1 MLKGLTHL
9 LHFSGWHEGDGVPVP
24 LIVDDAVVESNRPV
38 GGDEVVR
45 EFALASRRNVQLL
58 GAPLQMH
65 LGSRSVSTPD
75 VDGGV
80 PGQVGYKVPLRSW

>member
-9 LHFSGWHEGDGVPVP
+9 LHFSGWHEGDWVPVP
-24 LIVDDAVVESNRPV
+24 LIVDDAVVESNGPV
-38 GGDEVVR
+38 RGDQVVR
-45 EFALASRRNVQLL
+45 KGALASRQNVQLL
-58 GAPLQMH
+58 GAFLQMN

-80 PGQVGYKVPLRSW
+80 PGQVGYKVPLWSW